1 MGIGRRITSESM
13 EASDLPNPVRFG
25 AFEIDRDAG
34 QLTRSGRRV
43 HLAPQALRLLLL
55 LIDKQ
60 GNLVT
65 REEIRAALWSGDTF
79 VDVDSAVNACVS
91 QIRTV
96 LGDKPTAP
104 RFVETIP
111 RRGYLFVAP
120 LSDALPADRAIESGP
135 ARQADEPGRSAS
147 GSPNRFR
154 MGLAVGLTVLVVSLV
169 GLAMRAGPDASRR
182 NDAPAYAK
190 TRSLQAIQRLER
202 GRSGLADASPAEL
215 QARVR
220 FFESALELE
229 PDFAEAYAG
238 IADAKL
244 ILASYRTESPQNAYT
259 AAKAAAAKALALNEA
274 LPDAHATYAAAVLF
288 YEWDWSSAREHLS
301 RAAALGETARV
312 HHWYARTLT
321 AAGRHREALAHAE
334 KAVMLDPTSPSALTY
349 HGVAAFYADQP
360 AKADQLCRRAVELMP
375 EFTPARFCLEAVADP
390 IRSAGPA
397 TPDVYLAPA
406 VTLASE
412 AERGK
417 ALDWLQTAANHRTDA
432 LVFAAVHPGLASLR
446 QEARF
451 ASVLARVGLPD
462 TAAHARR

>member
-1 MGIGRRITSESM
+1 M

-111 RRGYLFVAP
+111 RRGYRFVAP
-120 LSDALPADRAIESGP
+120 LSDALPADRVIESVP
-135 ARQADEPGRSAS
+135 ARQADEPGRSAG
-147 GSPNRFR
+147 GSSNRFR
-154 MGLAVGLTVLVVSLV
+154 MGLAVGLTGLVVSLL
-169 GLAMRAGPDASRR
+169 GLAMRAGPDASKR

-202 GRSGLADASPAEL
+202 GRSGLADAAPAEL

-259 AAKAAAAKALALNEA
+259 AAKAAAAKALALNEKLA
-274 LPDAHATYAAAVLF
+274 DAHATYAAAVLF
-288 YEWDWSSAREHLS
+288 YEWDRSSAREHLTGPS
-301 RAAALGETARV
+301 LVRA
-312 HHWYARTLT
+312 
-321 AAGRHREALAHAE
+321 
-334 KAVMLDPTSPSALTY
+334 
-349 HGVAAFYADQP
+349 YADG
-360 AKADQLCRRAVELMP
+360 RRAP
-375 EFTPARFCLEAVADP
+375 P
-390 IRSAGPA
+390 RSA
-397 TPDVYLAPA
+397 
-406 VTLASE
+406 
-412 AERGK
+412 R
-417 ALDWLQTAANHRTDA
+417 
-432 LVFAAVHPGLASLR
+432 
-446 QEARF
+446 
-451 ASVLARVGLPD
+451 
-462 TAAHARR
+462 ARREGGDAGSDEPERAHVSRGGRVLRRPASQGGTTLSPGCRADA